1 VLGIQGSTRKLEDQF
16 DYYRWKYMCRGTEMI
31 SPRDLAIALLQAT
44 SLSDEEAF
52 RGSPMQMPGL
62 TIVDYHRIACRIIFE
77 CERCGTCCTTGD
89 PIRLKHEDAS
99 NLARHLKIPQSKFI
113 KKYTIPDPKGA
124 DALAFKKTV
133 PCKFFDTQGESVQ
146 GLCSQA
152 LVLQDLSFS
161 WHIRVR
167 GRSQGPR
174 VLPRVCQAMKALE
187 EALEEIRSSPEF
199 CQSKDLDEIRRA
211 KAWFSS
217 CLDQLC

>member
-1 VLGIQGSTRKLEDQF
+1 
-16 DYYRWKYMCRGTEMI
+16 MI

-52 RGSPMQMPGL
+52 TDTPMQMPGL
-62 TIVDYHRIACRIIFE
+62 TVVDYHRIACRIIFE

-89 PIRLKHEDAS
+89 PIRLKREDAS

-133 PCKFFDTQGESVQ
+133 PCKFFDSQEKACKVYAARPWSCRIFPFLGIYGSEGAVKVHESCPGSVK
-146 GLCSQA
+146 
-152 LVLQDLSFS
+152 
-161 WHIRVR
+161 
-167 GRSQGPR
+167 
-174 VLPRVCQAMKALE
+174 AMKALE